1 MDENSGTFGSKEL
14 ASPRRIGLVDLNNE
28 RGAGMV
34 TNKQVL
40 ELDMVLGKYVGS
52 SNGMMPPQEAERR
65 AARTARVS
73 RFAKFSYGLAR
84 NIGIIRPAV
93 QAYQEAMKLD
103 EVEAYQGA
111 VKALQ
116 SEKLEGE
123 EFEKRL
129 AELNKEHDVDGTGTS
144 IYWKQFYYDAVTPAV
159 SDAAKVS
166 YITNADWTST
176 ASTRNGY
183 LSISPVVDGVLTQM
197 VKIGGSDWSAEKSV
211 LEVSTGSTAGSQIG
225 ASFGGIHVW
234 YDVGN
239 NYTGY
244 IDLKS
249 VRTDSYKVRIQGCKT
264 SAAGNPYG
272 LYILTDQT
280 VEDIGV
286 YVPTKKIRL
295 WYNDVEYWIQLDPV

>member
-93 QAYQEAMKLD
+93 QAYQEAMRLD

-129 AELNKEHDVDGTGTS
+129 TELNKEHDVDGLN
-144 IYWKQFYYDAVTPAV
+144 KKLQDRQKELLDADAGVTLYRMPV
-159 SDAAKVS
+159 TQIPGWNDAE
-166 YITNADWTST
+166 DLPEEQ
-176 ASTRNGY
+176 RNG
-183 LSISPVVDGVLTQM
+183 VVDPVDLAVLLDAGVL
-197 VKIGGSDWSAEKSV
+197 
-211 LEVSTGSTAGSQIG
+211 
-225 ASFGGIHVW
+225 
-234 YDVGN
+234 YDPA
-239 NYTGY
+239 
-244 IDLKS
+244 DEQK
-249 VRTDSYKVRIQGCKT
+249 
-264 SAAGNPYG
+264 
-272 LYILTDQT
+272 
-280 VEDIGV
+280 
-286 YVPTKKIRL
+286 
-295 WYNDVEYWIQLDPV
+295 